1 MRRGNS
7 VSFDRHVTVFSREG
21 RLLQVEYSFKASTN
35 FSPTSIGAKGIDT
48 VCGIIDCK
56 HIEFLY
62 DRFLLPDYFFINE
75 NIGCI
80 CSGYPSDILMFHNYL
95 IDESSIYFD
104 KFKQNIPVEYLVK
117 KISQKVQ
124 ARTQYAYTRPLG
136 IKIIILGIDS
146 DLGPKLY
153 KLDSSGYSNSHLS
166 CAIGE
171 KENEINNYILK
182 KSKFYVSNILSHFMT
197 ITNTI
202 LLLQKVLKYDIKA
215 TDLKLIICTTKKKIR
230 LLCDSEVDKYLLYL
244 ENI

>member
-1 MRRGNS
+1 M
-7 VSFDRHVTVFSREG
+7 
-21 RLLQVEYSFKASTN
+21 
-35 FSPTSIGAKGIDT
+35 I
-48 VCGIIDCK
+48 
-56 HIEFLY
+56 
-62 DRFLLPDYFFINE
+62 
-75 NIGCI
+75 
-80 CSGYPSDILMFHNYL
+80 
-95 IDESSIYFD
+95 
-104 KFKQNIPVEYLVK
+104 
-117 KISQKVQ
+117 
-124 ARTQYAYTRPLG
+124 
-136 IKIIILGIDS
+136 
-146 DLGPKLY
+146 
-153 KLDSSGYSNSHLS
+153 